1 VDLRKCWGPYPGYHS
16 RKSQAEFREAL
27 HEIVGSV
34 RIRLMTDYGI
44 GGAIYCDFTRLRERN
59 PEGENSLG
67 LPLAVNYVSPDA
79 LAGGV
84 HVDTDIALGF
94 SPALHARSTWAALA

>member
-1 VDLRKCWGPYPGYHS
+1 MCTGRYRPRACINAFVL
-16 RKSQAEFREAL
+16 
-27 HEIVGSV
+27 
-34 RIRLMTDYGI
+34 IRFSPHAAVDYGI